1 MKKNEVLLLVPS
13 SFLAVFLITLAF
25 VYFSGIANVFQI
37 LLIVAFGVFISPLI
51 FLRYNEHRKVK
62 ELEEIFPV
70 FLRDF
75 VESVRSGMTIP
86 QALKSLSSN
95 DYKTLSPYVKKMAAQ
110 VDWGINV
117 DKVLQNFA
125 KESKSRVIARIV
137 SSVIETHRFGGN
149 LTDTLEALANT
160 ALEIERLRTER
171 KLYLQ
176 SQMITGYVI
185 FFVFLAVMIIM
196 QRFLIPSLSQA
207 RNPLEQ
213 TQQGSLTERYKLLFQ
228 NLIIIQGFFAGLI
241 VGKMSEGAVV
251 AGIKHSLF
259 MISAGMIVFLIFG

>member
-1 MKKNEVLLLVPS
+1 VKKEIL
-13 SFLAVFLITLAF
+13 FLIPTALLAF
-25 VYFSGIANVFQI
+25 YLIFLDFLFLSPTSNVFQI
-37 LLIVAFGVFISPLI
+37 VLIIAFGIFISPIIL
-51 FLRYNEHRKVK
+51 LKYSEHKKVK
-62 ELEEIFPV
+62 ELEEIFPI

-95 DYKTLSPYVKKMAAQ
+95 DYKGLTPYVKKMAAQ

-117 DKVLQNFA
+117 DKVLRNFA
-125 KESKSRVIARIV
+125 KESKSRLIGRIV
-137 SSVIETHRFGGN
+137 SSVVETHRFGGN
-149 LTDTLEALANT
+149 LADTLEALART

-185 FFVFLAVMIIM
+185 FFVFLAVIIIM
-196 QRFLIPSLSQA
+196 QRFLIPSLSQ
-207 RNPLEQ
+207 PKSPFEEKYED
-213 TQQGSLTERYKLLFQ
+213 LTARYKLLFQ
-228 NLIIIQGFFAGLI
+228 NLIVIQGLFAGLI
-241 VGKMSEGAVV
+241 VGKMSEGAVI

-259 MISAGMIVFLIFG
+259 MVCAGILVFLIFG